1 MAEDGSTNP
10 EAELRAVSLK
20 YEEVIPTIGDTLGA
34 PVMSIMTQSGSVQA
48 MPGFEDRQDWG
59 GREG

>member
-1 MAEDGSTNP
+1 MAEDGSVDP
-10 EAELRAVSLK
+10 QKELRAVALK

-48 MPGFEDRQDWG
+48 MPGFEDRQDWN